1 MSSTTTASTLATAY
15 AEAEAAIEA
24 VSRDAVKAVHGWLTM
39 AETWADAR
47 EAKAVSVASLAKA
60 IGATER
66 DANKVLLLG
75 EAVATLG
82 LPDGYPEEGA
92 LGTLAKAREALGTML
107 GKSQTAEVRAM
118 ITGAPEGA
126 TAWHVIEALAKRA
139 GKTATPRKPKTDADR
154 LKAAAEAIKAV
165 KGATLDAEAVRALAA
180 LAKAVNVIVTDVKAT
195 RETIEAAA

>member
-39 AETWADAR
+39 AETWADVR

-107 GKSQTAEVRAM
+107 GKGQTADVRAM

-126 TAWHVIEALAKRA
+126 TAWHVVEALAKRA
-139 GKTATPRKPKTDADR
+139 GKAETPRKAKTDADR
-154 LKAAAEAIKAV
+154 LKAALAAIGPVDGATMDDDAV
-165 KGATLDAEAVRALAA
+165 KALRD
-180 LAKAVNVIVTDVKAT
+180 LAKAVNVIVQAT
-195 RETIEAAA
+195 IVARGEATEAA